1 MKIACTGRKVNVKD
15 AFKLRAEKRLA
26 KLDKFFSD
34 SAQAQVTVT
43 VEKDWQTVE
52 VTVRD
57 KGIAMRAE
65 KSADRMEDALDAAV
79 DLLTRRIVKNRKKLD
94 DRVSQPAVEA
104 YVEQQYLDEPPE
116 EDDDVYHV
124 TREKHFPVKPC
135 TVDEAIL
142 EMNMLGHAFFLFRD
156 ADTDEI
162 HVVYRRKNGTY
173 GVLVPER

>member
-1 MKIACTGRKVNVKD
+1 MNVTCTGRKVNLKD
-15 AFKLRAEKRLA
+15 AFKQRAEKRLA

-52 VTVRD
+52 VTVKD
-57 KGIAMRAE
+57 KGLAVRAE

-94 DRVSQPAVEA
+94 NRVYQPAVEA
-104 YVEQQYLDEPPE
+104 YVEQQYVSEAPAEEEP
-116 EDDDVYHV
+116 YHII
-124 TREKHFPVKPC
+124 REKHFPVKPC

-142 EMNMLGHAFFLFRD
+142 EMNMLGHEFFLFRD
-156 ADTDEI
+156 SDTDEI
-162 HVVYRRKNGTY
+162 HVVYRRKNGSY